1 MKGGKFQRVGNS
13 KEGNKGGNNI
23 KSVVYVQHT
32 LGSSLAKALRE
43 EEEIIENATGYKL
56 KIVERAGDS
65 LEGLL
70 HKSNP
75 WSGADCAREKCLL
88 CETKNPPQV

>member
-1 MKGGKFQRVGNS
+1 M
-13 KEGNKGGNNI
+13 
-23 KSVVYVQHT
+23 
-32 LGSSLAKALRE
+32 RE
-43 EEEIIENATGYKL
+43 EEEMMERITGYRL

-75 WSGADCAREKCLL
+75 WSGADCARERCLL
-88 CETKNPPQV
+88 CATKQSHPRVKTQSCKKRNVVYEIWCETCRLEGLVGVEGR

>member
-1 MKGGKFQRVGNS
+1 MMKIKKGNMGGA
-13 KEGNKGGNNI
+13 NKKGNNTEQGKKKNNV
-23 KSVVYVQHT
+23 KSVIFVPHT
-32 LGSSLAKALRE
+32 QGSKLAKALRE
-43 EEEIIENATGYKL
+43 EEEMMERITGYRL

-75 WSGADCAREKCLL
+75 WS
-88 CETKNPPQV
+88 